1 MRRLELAMMSV
12 AGAMILLGGG
22 RSAVEAI
29 GSQDP
34 KISWITDKKQAFDQA
49 RKTGKPIWALFR

>member
-1 MRRLELAMMSV
+1 MRRLEVAALSV
-12 AGAMILLGGG
+12 AGVLMLLGGG
-22 RSAVEAI
+22 QSAVEAI

-34 KISWITDKKQAFDQA
+34 RISWITDKKQAFDQA

>member
-1 MRRLELAMMSV
+1 MRRTELALMAAV
-12 AGAMILLGGG
+12 GAVMLLGGG
-22 RSAVEAI
+22 RTAV
-29 GSQDP
+29 GSQEP